1 MGGGGC
7 SDLPY
12 NSIFSYLRDEPVV
25 PRNLTARPA
34 ALGREPLKSSN
45 CSPRHCLGHCSFC
58 LLPFAFC
65 LLPFAFLLSPFSFL
79 LSPLHLRQ
87 CLLHAVQAFFQV
99 LHTGREGNPNV
110 PVLTKSRTRNDSHTR
125 LA

>member
-65 LLPFAFLLSPFSFL
+65 LLPFSFL
-79 LSPLHLRQ
+79 LYI
-87 CLLHAVQAFFQV
+87 CAKAFSMRSKPF
-99 LHTGREGNPNV
+99 
-110 PVLTKSRTRNDSHTR
+110 SRFSILVAKEIRTCPS
-125 LA
+125 

>member
-45 CSPRHCLGHCSFC
+45 CPPRHCLGHCSFC
-58 LLPFAFC
+58 LLPFS
-65 LLPFAFLLSPFSFL
+65 LL

-87 CLLHAVQAFFQV
+87 GLLHAVQAFFQV

-110 PVLTKSRTRNDSHTR
+110 PVLTKSRTRNDRHTR
-125 LA
+125 LAQQHSREFQRICDA